1 SIGSNGGRSLIRRI
15 QCLLQEGWN
24 VRIRH
29 VYREANKVADALASI
44 GCQSVGCIMFDIPPA
59 PVGVDDQ
66 LCLADRFGVTTPRIV
81 AL

>member
-1 SIGSNGGRSLIRRI
+1 LIRRI
-15 QCLLQEGWN
+15 RCLLQEGWN

-44 GCQSVGCIMFDIPPA
+44 GCRSVGCIMFDFP
-59 PVGVDDQ
+59 PVGIDQ
-66 LCLADRFGVTTPRIV
+66 LCLADSLGVTTPRIV